1 MKIHILGISGTFM
14 TGIAILAKQLGHQV
28 TGSDR
33 NIYEPMKSV
42 LKNAEIK
49 VFENYNPNVLDNKL
63 DLVIVGNVMSR
74 GMPIIEKL
82 LKSNLEFTSGPQWLK
97 ENILV
102 NKKVIAVSGTHGKTT
117 TSSMITWILKFSKY
131 KPSYL
136 IGGLPKNFTTPAK
149 LEQSEYFVLEAD
161 EYDTAFFDKRSKFI
175 HYKPDILIINNIE
188 FDHADI
194 FENINSIINS
204 FHDLVKLIPNTG
216 SIIYDVDD
224 RNIDELL
231 KIGSWSKLVPIT
243 LKKKKNIKWN
253 LSKQNNNYYLNN
265 NEIKM
270 DLIGMHNYKNASLAI
285 IAASILKIP
294 LSKSIEAIEKFS
306 GVRRRMEKASTI
318 NIDNKEIDI
327 YDDFAHHP
335 TEIKFSIESLKEKFP
350 EKKLLSICEIRSNSM
365 IRGTHKDELY
375 KALILSD
382 ISFVIASKKVNWKF
396 SNTDKKISMIDSLKG
411 INEHIHKNL
420 KKFDLILIMSNV
432 DTKEIVKSIKN

>member
-224 RNIDELL
+224 RNIHELL

-306 GVRRRMEKASTI
+306 GVRRRMEKTSTI

>member
-306 GVRRRMEKASTI
+306 GVRRRMEKTSTI

>member
-14 TGIAILAKQLGHQV
+14 TGVAILAKQLGHKV

-42 LKNAEIK
+42 LSKAKIK
-49 VFENYNPNVLDNKL
+49 VFNNYNPNVLDDKL

-117 TSSMITWILKFSKY
+117 TSSMIAWILEFAKL
-131 KPSYL
+131 KPSYI
-136 IGGLPKNFTTPAK
+136 IGGLPKNFTAPAK

-175 HYKPDILIINNIE
+175 HYKPDILVINNIE

-194 FENINSIINS
+194 FDNINSIINS

-216 SIIYDVDD
+216 NIIYDYEDN
-224 RNIDELL
+224 NIHNLL
-231 KIGSWSKLVPIT
+231 KHGSWSKLIPLT
-243 LKKKKNIKWN
+243 LKKRKNIKWN
-253 LSKQNNNYYLNN
+253 LVKKKNKYLLNGK
-265 NEIKM
+265 EIKM
-270 DLIGMHNYKNASLAI
+270 DLIGIHNYKNASLAI
-285 IAASILKIP
+285 IAATILKIP
-294 LSKSIEAIEKFS
+294 ISKSIDAIANFS
-306 GVRRRMEKASTI
+306 GVKRRMEKASTI
-318 NIDNKEIDI
+318 NLENKKIEI

-335 TEIKFSIESLKEKFP
+335 TEIKFSIESLKGKFP

-375 KALILSD
+375 KALNSSD
-382 ISFVIASKKVNWKF
+382 MNLVIASKKVNWKF
-396 SNTDKKISMIDSLKG
+396 TNNNKIFMIDSLEK
-411 INEHIHKNL
+411 IKDYIKNNL
-420 KKFDLILIMSNV
+420 NNFDLILIMSNV
-432 DTKEIVKSIKN
+432 DTKEIVKYIKR